1 MEGKVGW
8 IWWPVLVIYRP
19 KPHGRD
25 EAARPLPQ
33 LQKGSGWG
41 TQGGFLGPAR
51 VLDLALGEVT

>member
-1 MEGKVGW
+1 M
-8 IWWPVLVIYRP
+8 IYRP

-33 LQKGSGWG
+33 QQKGSGWG